1 MRIKRYF
8 GKTIRQAIQ
17 KVREE
22 QGPDAVILSN
32 RKVDGGVEIVAA
44 IDFDEVLLDPDAF
57 AARSGSAVEPP
68 PRVVV
73 PRPYVAAGA
82 FGAAR
87 AATTATVAPGSR
99 PAVQAAGGARGQ
111 AAGAGAVGAGAN
123 TATRAPDAYGAAGTA
138 RAEQALAEMRR
149 ELAGMR
155 GLLEQ
160 QLAGLIWGE
169 VARRNP
175 MQANLLRMLLKL
187 DLSPRL
193 CEQLAAELPAA
204 AADAQKAWRS
214 ALANLAHKLAVTDD
228 DILTRGGVVALL
240 GPTGVGKTTTVAKL
254 AARFCVRHGARRV
267 ALVTTDHYRIGAHEQ
282 LRAYAKLLD
291 VPLRVAAS
299 AEELRA
305 VLQDLSDRQL
315 VLIDTAGMSQRD
327 LRLSEQFAL
336 IRAGQHPIKCYL
348 VLAATTQAAGI
359 AEILRAYAP
368 LEPTACIITKVD
380 EAVSL
385 GGILSRLVQ
394 QRLPVAYLSDGQRV
408 PEDLYAA
415 RAHQLV
421 SRCVALM
428 RRAQAADAEGERAFA
443 AALTAA
449 EVAHAC

>member
-1 MRIKRYF
+1 
-8 GKTIRQAIQ
+8 
-17 KVREE
+17 
-22 QGPDAVILSN
+22 
-32 RKVDGGVEIVAA
+32 
-44 IDFDEVLLDPDAF
+44 
-57 AARSGSAVEPP
+57 
-68 PRVVV
+68 
-73 PRPYVAAGA
+73 
-82 FGAAR
+82 
-87 AATTATVAPGSR
+87 
-99 PAVQAAGGARGQ
+99 
-111 AAGAGAVGAGAN
+111 
-123 TATRAPDAYGAAGTA
+123 
-138 RAEQALAEMRR
+138 
-149 ELAGMR
+149 
-155 GLLEQ
+155 
-160 QLAGLIWGE
+160 
-169 VARRNP
+169 
-175 MQANLLRMLLKL
+175 
-187 DLSPRL
+187 
-193 CEQLAAELPAA
+193 
-204 AADAQKAWRS
+204 
-214 ALANLAHKLAVTDD
+214 
-228 DILTRGGVVALL
+228 VVALL

-336 IRAGQHPIKCYL
+336 IRAGQHAIKCYL

-428 RRAQAADAEGERAFA
+428 RRAQAADAEGERPIA